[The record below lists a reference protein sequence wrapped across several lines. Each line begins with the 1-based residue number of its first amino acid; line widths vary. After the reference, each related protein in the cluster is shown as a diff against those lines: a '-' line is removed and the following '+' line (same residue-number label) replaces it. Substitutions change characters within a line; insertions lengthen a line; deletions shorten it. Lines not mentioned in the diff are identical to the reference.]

1 VGPFLTISRQAIVD
15 LSSPWDPESVIREYF
30 EQSNGGPAP
39 DLSPDDVAALADGGA
54 FLLELDHRWMGRVQ
68 AEMRIEVVSPM
79 QLAISVDGAWWL
91 TWWVRPVAIL
101 FRGRLRRW
109 VNRRIDE
116 MLEELSQ
123 DQPLDGTDES
133 AEEPAMAS
141 NPAPDEPEKGIRL
154 TLEILTPAGKRIYRH
169 TEGSL

>member
-1 VGPFLTISRQAIVD
+1 VGPFLAITRQAIVD
-15 LSSPWDPESVIREYF
+15 LSSPWDPDRVIREYV
-30 EQSNGGPAP
+30 EQSNGRPAP

-68 AEMRIEVVSPM
+68 AEMRIDVVSPR
-79 QLAISVDGAWWL
+79 QLAVSVDGAWWL

-109 VNRRIDE
+109 VNKRIDE

-123 DQPLDGTDES
+123 DQPPVDAD
-133 AEEPAMAS
+133 EPADEPAVVS
-141 NPAPDEPEKGIRL
+141 NAAPAEPEKGMRM